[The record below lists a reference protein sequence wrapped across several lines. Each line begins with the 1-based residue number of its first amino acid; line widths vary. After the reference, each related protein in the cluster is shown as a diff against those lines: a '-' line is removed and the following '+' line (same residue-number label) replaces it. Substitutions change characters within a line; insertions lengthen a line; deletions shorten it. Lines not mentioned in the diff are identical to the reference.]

1 MQKEEI
7 LHLMQNQQIDGTEP
21 PAPPEMV
28 DFSMQSLQE
37 VQCQT
42 AILASKSMQTQVWL
56 KILFVA

>member
-42 AILASKSMQTQVWL
+42 VIFASKSIQTQVS
-56 KILFVA
+56 F